1 MDLMQGILG
10 LSEKEKMMVDFTIIC
25 MMFFCVI
32 AFMLMAFGVF
42 AIGFLVGYKAEDKRL
57 KVRKNHMENIDEK
70 TKEEKMKKDWKKFL
84 EYDGS
89 APNEMV

>member
-1 MDLMQGILG
+1 MQGILG

-32 AFMLMAFGVF
+32 VFMLMAFGVF

-57 KVRKNHMENIDEK
+57 KVRKNHIESI
-70 TKEEKMKKDWKKFL
+70 DWKKFL